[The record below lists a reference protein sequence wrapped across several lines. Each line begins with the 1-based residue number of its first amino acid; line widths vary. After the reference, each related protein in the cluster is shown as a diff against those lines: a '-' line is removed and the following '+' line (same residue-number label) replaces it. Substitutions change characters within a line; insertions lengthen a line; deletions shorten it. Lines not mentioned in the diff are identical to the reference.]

1 MKKAFSIL
9 TLLAA
14 LALAISA
21 CGQTPTAAPATAAPA
36 TEPAATVPAATEA
49 PSTAALPA
57 EIVIGATL
65 PLSGEGAPY
74 GTLFLNG
81 LTLGVN
87 KINDAGGVD
96 GIKINLISSD
106 DRADAEQAV
115 TQMQKLIQVD
125 GAIFI
130 ATAYSAPPLAQAP
143 IADQYKTVLFN
154 GAGFAPELRGAG
166 KYLFNNVPLST
177 DEGKVVLTYAY
188 KDLGLRKLGLIIASS
203 YSKATYEFMEQYWEG
218 MGGEVVVEATHDVN
232 ATDLR
237 SQIELLKNASPDAV
251 LLLNDGNDTILTLTQ
266 AEQVAFHPQWLGFAG
281 HMIDQI
287 MALPGAE
294 GMVADSVVY
303 NPDPDFVSAYK
314 AAYDSDP
321 NFYAAQYYDQTI
333 ILSTAIDYLVQ
344 NNMPIT
350 GENLHDAIY
359 QIRTFT
365 GVNGSFT
372 FLDDGTVARDM
383 MVVKIENGK
392 QTTIKTFTADELSQ

>member
-1 MKKAFSIL
+1 MKKQFVIVTFL
-9 TLLAA
+9 MT
-14 LALAISA
+14 LALIISA
-21 CGQTPTAAPATAAPA
+21 CGQAPTAVPSTAAPTTAVSTTAPQATLAP
-36 TEPAATVPAATEA
+36 T
-49 PSTAALPA
+49 TAALPA
-57 EIVIGATL
+57 QVVIGATL

-81 LTLGVN
+81 LTLGVK

-106 DRADAEQAV
+106 DRADAEQSV
-115 TQMQKLIQVD
+115 TQFQKLIQVN
-125 GAIFI
+125 GAIFVS
-130 ATAYSAPPLAQAP
+130 TAYSAPPLAQAP
-143 IADQYKTVLFN
+143 IADQNKTVLFN

-203 YSKATYEFMEQYWEG
+203 YSKATSDFMEQFWTG
-218 MGGEVVVEATHDVN
+218 MGGQVVVKATHDVN

-237 SQIELLKNASPDAV
+237 SQIELLKNAKPDAV

-266 AEQVAFHPQWLGFAG
+266 AQQVAFHPQWLGFAG
-281 HMIDQI
+281 QMIDQI
-287 MALPGAE
+287 MSLPGAD
-294 GMVADSVVY
+294 GMIADLVVY
-303 NPDPDFVSAYK
+303 NPVPDFVSAYK
-314 AAYDSDP
+314 AAYGSEP

-333 ILSTAIDYLVQ
+333 ILSQAIDYLVK
-344 NNMPIT
+344 NNKPIT

-365 GVNGSFT
+365 GVNGTFT

-383 MVVKIENGK
+383 MVVKIESGK
-392 QTTIKTFTADELSQ
+392 QTTLKTYTAADLSK